1 MADSGKATLFL
12 NGKPVGEV
20 KLQTPIAATPAPDLT
35 HPATFTATWPENLRV
50 APGQSLQI
58 RVVSHNNY
66 KAITVPTKAL
76 AYGPKGWTVE
86 VKLADGKTEKRPV
99 TRGRSDAEN
108 TEITAG
114 LEAGHVVIVP

>member
-1 MADSGKATLFL
+1 VGAEGVAIVPGREEIAIPVSLKSIAT
-12 NGKPVGEV
+12 
-20 KLQTPIAATPAPDLT
+20 TPAPDLT

-58 RVVSHNNY
+58 RVVSHNND

-86 VKLADGKTEKRPV
+86 VKLADGKTEQRPV
-99 TRGRSDAEN
+99 TRGRSDAW
-108 TEITAG
+108 
-114 LEAGHVVIVP
+114 